1 MDVLMLLLILC
12 FGLFVAAKVLW
23 KSGFLAGRDHE
34 AMLWLES
41 IDKLFVPNWQS
52 LPVGKDEGL
61 TPEELKFANQVYA
74 AAYRAALDHIK
85 VDIANV
91 RREALE
97 KFKATQEPEH
107 SI

>member
-1 MDVLMLLLILC
+1 MDVLILLLVLC
-12 FGLFVAAKVLW
+12 FGLFVAAKVVW

-34 AMLWLES
+34 AMVWLAS

-52 LPVGKDEGL
+52 FPVGKDEGL
-61 TPEELKFANQVYA
+61 TGEELKFANQVYV

-85 VDIANV
+85 IDIANI

-97 KFKATQEPEH
+97 KLKAKE
-107 SI
+107 